1 MTKVNEERFW
11 WHKPLRVIQPNMQ
24 VQDTACIDP
33 PQLAAQ
39 LKEMG
44 ANAMVFNT
52 GGIYAWYDTQVPYH
66 TVNGYLPEGRDLL
79 GELITACHREDLR
92 FIARFD
98 FSKADDSAYLR
109 RPEWFVRKEGGRPE
123 IIGAERPGPWP
134 LLMSTCINGGYRNA
148 DVAAPVLREAL
159 SRYPI
164 DGIFFN
170 NPGYVFCRCERC
182 RRKYAEQYGKELPD
196 SSRELEPDFAARCFD
211 DNMEAMYDL
220 IKLERPEVPM
230 ILYYNLHR
238 DNLSKRVQITDMLCT
253 EPQDV
258 LSLGHARIP
267 EFWKPA
273 LSIKV
278 GRSVPGRP
286 APFGIVHSCPGMDWR
301 HTGLPVAEYRFW
313 LAQIPANGGQIWHS
327 VTGIPDTI
335 EDKRILKTVAE
346 LNHHAAKL
354 DAYMDGAVSAAE
366 TALLW
371 NERGEAQSW
380 AETMINR
387 QIPFDVLL
395 PQSRKDWELDRYR
408 VVLIPEGTEY
418 TPSLIHD
425 LRSYVHGGGQ
435 LLTEGTLPSTAAD
448 ADVKPLHDLLG
459 ISEEAFKSEYL
470 IASYLRFQELPCEIN
485 PLQQG
490 MDTTALIAH
499 RGHVAYVQ
507 PHSEAVRVLAT
518 LVPPFSPP
526 ESVGAPPERASL
538 PVSRTDLPLALEHSW
553 GAGRAMYFAFSLGEL
568 LREFRLPEHE
578 MLLANAIDHL
588 LDGRPLLSVTTSY
601 PGLQTTLFRSGSDL
615 LLHFVNGAGR
625 RPLAVA
631 LPLHDIEVRLRPGT
645 RWPTGSGFKLEMLI
659 GGGCIEGFAAN
670 DELNFTLPRLEVWE
684 CIRIPLNPTVNA
696 VGEG

>member
-1 MTKVNEERFW
+1 MTKVKDERFW

-24 VQDTACIDP
+24 VRDTACIDP
-33 PQLAAQ
+33 PRLAAQ

-52 GGIYAWYDTQVPYH
+52 GGIYAWYDTQIPYH

-79 GELITACHREDLR
+79 GELITACHLEELR

-98 FSKADDSAYLR
+98 FSKADDSVYLR
-109 RPEWFVRKEGGRPE
+109 RPEWFVRKESGRPE

-148 DVAAPVLREAL
+148 DVAAPVLREVL

-164 DGIFFN
+164 DGVFFN

-182 RRKYAEQYGKELPD
+182 RRKYAKRYGKLLPD
-196 SSRELEPDFAARCFD
+196 SPQELEPDFAAGCFD
-211 DNMEAMYDL
+211 DNMKAMYDL
-220 IKLERPEVPM
+220 IKRERAEVPM

-238 DNLSKRVQITDMLCT
+238 DDLSKRVQITDMLCT

-258 LSLGHARIP
+258 LSLGHAQIP

-335 EDKRILKTVAE
+335 EDQRILKTVAE

-380 AETMINR
+380 AETLINR

-395 PQSRKDWELDRYR
+395 PQSRKDWELGRYR
-408 VVLIPEGTEY
+408 VVLVPEGTEF
-418 TPSLIHD
+418 TPSLIQD

-435 LLTEGTLPSTAAD
+435 LLTEGALPSAAAD
-448 ADVKPLHDLLG
+448 AGVKPLHDLLG
-459 ISEEAFKSEYL
+459 ISDEAFKSEYL

-490 MDTTALIAH
+490 MDKTALIAH
-499 RGHVAYVQ
+499 RGYVTYAQ
-507 PHSEAVRVLAT
+507 PRNYAVRVLAT

-538 PVSRTDLPLALEHSW
+538 PVSRTDLPLALEQSW
-553 GAGRAMYFAFSLGEL
+553 GAGRAMYFTFSLGAL
-568 LREFRLPEHE
+568 LREFKLPEHE
-578 MLLANAIDHL
+578 MLLANAIYHL
-588 LDGRPLLSVTTSY
+588 LDGKPQLSVTPY
-601 PGLQTTLFRSGSDL
+601 PGLQATLFRSGSDL

-625 RPLAVA
+625 RPLAAA

-645 RWPTGSGFKLEMLI
+645 RWPTGSGFKLETLI
-659 GGGCIEGFAAN
+659 GGGYIEGSAAN
-670 DELNFTLPRLEVWE
+670 DVLNFTLPRLEVWE
-684 CIRIPLNPTVNA
+684 CIRIPLNPTVTA